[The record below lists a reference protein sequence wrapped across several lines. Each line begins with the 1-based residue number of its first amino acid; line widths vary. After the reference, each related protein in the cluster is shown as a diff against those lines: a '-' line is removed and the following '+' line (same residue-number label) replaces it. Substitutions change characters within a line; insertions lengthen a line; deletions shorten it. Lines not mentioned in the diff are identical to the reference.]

1 MAFKNWQ
8 IGLHLQQQEAV
19 AVAIVRSAKEC
30 LLHRWWRLP
39 LENDI
44 IKDGRIVDVQRL
56 ANTLLPWSRELP
68 QRHHIMLA
76 RQSHITAVISTPVDV
91 PR

>member
-1 MAFKNWQ
+1 MLIAP
-8 IGLHLQQQEAV
+8 LV
-19 AVAIVRSAKEC
+19 AV
-30 LLHRWWRLP
+30 P

-56 ANTLLPWSRELP
+56 AKRCYRGVVNCRSVITLCWRF
-68 QRHHIMLA
+68 